1 MNEQRKGGRVF
12 EGTKGVTVRMTPEEQ
27 ETFRRVGGSDYIRRH
42 LREIAAGVP
51 FSVRPR
57 FLDDKGRAAFMDGV
71 KAAGFSLFSFPFVRA
86 RARETIEVSGLDP
99 REWGKQWAQGL
110 QSEKVLK

>member
-27 ETFRRVGGSDYIRRH
+27 EIFRRVGGSDYIRRH
-42 LREIAAGVP
+42 LREIAAGAP
-51 FSVRPR
+51 FSMRPR
-57 FLDDKGRAAFMDGV
+57 FLDDEGRAAFMDGV
-71 KAAGFSLFSFPFVRA
+71 KAAGFSLPSFPFVRS
-86 RARETIEVSGLDP
+86 RAKEVIAVSGLDP
-99 REWGKQWAQGL
+99 REWGKQWAQGP

>member
-27 ETFRRVGGSDYIRRH
+27 EILRRVGGSDYIRRH
-42 LREIAAGVP
+42 LREIAAGAP

-57 FLDDKGRAAFMDGV
+57 FLDDAGRAAFMEGV
-71 KAAGFSLFSFPFVRA
+71 KAAGFSLPSFPFVRS
-86 RARETIEVSGLDP
+86 RAKEAIAVHGLDP
-99 REWGKQWAQGL
+99 REWGRQWAQGP
-110 QSEKVLK
+110 QSVKVLK